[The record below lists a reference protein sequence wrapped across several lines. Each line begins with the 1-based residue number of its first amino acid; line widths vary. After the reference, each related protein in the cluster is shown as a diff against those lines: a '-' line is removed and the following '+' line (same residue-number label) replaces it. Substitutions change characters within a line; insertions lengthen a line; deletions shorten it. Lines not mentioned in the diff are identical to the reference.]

1 MIGRSSLNRGGLKTK
16 LMIGGCLM
24 AVIPVVVLGA
34 AAVYYTRANIEKET
48 EAQVLTVA
56 KSIADMVDS
65 VVTSESGAMAM
76 LAQRHS
82 VITAV
87 KDMNAGDAQKA
98 ESLQHEFDKLLP
110 VTESRYESIVVL
122 GKDAII
128 FADDVKGVIKGFNIA
143 DRDYVKKTM
152 QGQTS
157 VESVIMSK
165 KYNAP
170 VNALPYPVKD
180 ENGSIIGMVA
190 GMLRVP
196 YLAAKINQVKLGK
209 TGYAYI
215 VNREGTVIVY
225 PDTKQVLKLNIA
237 KEQGME
243 EIIRKTAAGEAG
255 VRKYTYHGID
265 KYAGFAPVKIN
276 GWSVIVAVPVDEML
290 ASVYAVRNIIFI
302 GMVLFALL
310 AAVAAYFAAARIAV
324 PIRKASEQLNAGM
337 EQITAAFREVASA
350 SQNLAEG
357 ASEQASAIEETSS
370 TLEEM
375 SSMTKNTAHN
385 AEELVRAGE
394 ATYVLQKSCYKS
406 IKESQVR
413 MNHVTESG
421 NKAAKVVKTSDEIA
435 FQINLL
441 ALNAAVEAARAGEV
455 GAGFAVVAEE
465 VRNLAKKSADAAKD
479 TAAIIGE
486 TLNGIKEGAALVDR
500 VLLEFRE
507 MGETGKKTTA
517 LINEMNDASREQ
529 AQGIEQI
536 SRAVREVDKV
546 VQQNAANAEEL
557 ASASEEM
564 NAQAATIEE
573 VVQELVDV
581 VGLGADNGRR
591 PLSAEEAVST
601 TMFVPDTRS
610 YTDRAI
616 DDQGR

>member
-34 AAVYYTRANIEKET
+34 AAVHYTRANIEKET

-209 TGYAYI
+209 TGHAFI

-225 PDTKQVLKLNIA
+225 PDTKQVLKLNVA

-581 VGLGADNGRR
+581 VGLSADNGRR

-601 TMFVPDTRS
+601 TMSVPDTRS